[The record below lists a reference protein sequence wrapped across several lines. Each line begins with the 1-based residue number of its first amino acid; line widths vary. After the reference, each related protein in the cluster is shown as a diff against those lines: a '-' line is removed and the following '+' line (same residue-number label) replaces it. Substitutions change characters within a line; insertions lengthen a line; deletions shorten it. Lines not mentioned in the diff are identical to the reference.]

1 MWRFSKSLARP
12 AERVHGLRTVD
23 LLYEQQCWQSQ
34 LAVSL
39 FSLDRFPGNGAP
51 FTLNGRGCAT
61 SYPPVRWS
69 SILLATSSYTDASSN
84 ISFLMTGS
92 SVTQKI

>member
-39 FSLDRFPGNGAP
+39 FSLDRFPGNSEP
-51 FTLNGRGCAT
+51 LTHNGNLRD
-61 SYPPVRWS
+61 VRWS